1 MLDLRQDGPDVT
13 FSVRVQPRASKD
25 EIAGFEG
32 GVLKLRLKAPPVE
45 GKANEACLRF
55 LASVFEL
62 KRSQLEIAKGSTS
75 RHKVIRIKGIQAQ
88 YLRERMLP
96 FFARR

>member
-13 FSVRVQPRASKD
+13 FSVYVQPKASKD
-25 EIAGFEG
+25 EITGVEG

-55 LASVFEL
+55 LASVLDL
-62 KRSQLEIAKGSTS
+62 KRSQLEIATGLTS
-75 RHKVIRIKGIQAQ
+75 RHKRIRVRGAQADH
-88 YLRERMLP
+88 LSKRIEALL
-96 FFARR
+96 